1 MRILLIGEFSR
12 LHNSLKEG
20 LIASGH
26 HVVLIANGDGFK
38 NYPADLSTRARFSNS
53 LLGSLIKK
61 TIFKIFN
68 FDIMKLEHGLRFY
81 FHLHQLKNYDV
92 VQFINESPIQTLPRF
107 ERFLLKKIINN
118 NSKFFLLCCG
128 PDYNVTKYLLD
139 RNERYSIMNPYFE
152 NEKSKKE
159 FQFILEYTSKEHKKT
174 HDLLYKKVRGV
185 IASDLDYHLPMKGN
199 PCYLG
204 MIPNPINLSTNELV
218 SKNKPQ
224 KIAIF
229 LGINRNTYFTKGI
242 VFFEQALQLISEK
255 YGDLIEITISENL
268 PYQEYIEKYNA
279 CHILLDQVYGFDQ
292 GYNALEAMAKGKV
305 VFTGAEKEFYEY
317 YKLDEKVAINALPSV
332 ESIVIEL
339 SKLIENPK
347 EIDAIGLRARAFVA
361 KHHDHQVIAN
371 QYLKIWS
378 NG

>member
-81 FHLHQLKNYDV
+81 FHLHQLKNYDF
-92 VQFINESPIQTLPRF
+92 VQFINESPIQTLPGL
-107 ERFLLKKIINN
+107 ERFLLKKIIKYNT
-118 NSKFFLLCCG
+118 KCFLLCCG
-128 PDYNVTKYLLD
+128 PDYTITKYLLD
-139 RNERYSIMNPYFE
+139 RKERYSIMNPYFE

-224 KIAIF
+224 KISIF

-305 VFTGAEKEFYEY
+305 VFTGAEKEFYAY